1 MSGRAIRETL
11 AALGVIA
18 SMVFV
23 GLEIRASN
31 TQARAAAY
39 QAIGIAT
46 SEFHRDFDDEL
57 NRLYSE
63 AAYAEGVERWSVSD
77 WDRFHRSIT
86 ADLRMFETILLQ
98 VEQRLLPADAME
110 RLGYNWGPILSTPA
124 IACLWPSLSQGVG
137 ESVRGLIEAGTP
149 VGDRFDCQVDIE
161 ALRAQTV
168 LGELTG

>member
-1 MSGRAIRETL
+1 MSGKAIRETL
-11 AALGVIA
+11 GFLAVIA

-46 SEFHRDFDDEL
+46 SEFHQAFDDRL

-63 AAYAEGVERWSVSD
+63 SLYDQSVERWTLAD
-77 WDRFHRSIT
+77 WDRYDRSIT
-86 ADLRMFETILLQ
+86 ADFRMLETILLQ
-98 VEQRLLPADAME
+98 IEQGLLLPDAMQ
-110 RLGYNWGPILSTPA
+110 RLGYNWGPVLAIPA
-124 IACLWPSLSQGVG
+124 IACLWPSISQGVG

-161 ALRAQTV
+161 AIREQTV
-168 LGELTG
+168 LGETAG